1 VEQRTIGK
9 VEQQQPTIF
18 SVLREW
24 QKYVVESSYNIA
36 IIGNSFNQQK
46 EQCRQISRLDSHVQ
60 FGVGIHFTRCQS

>member
-46 EQCRQISRLDSHVQ
+46 
-60 FGVGIHFTRCQS
+60 